1 MSTVTNQIY
10 NPITKVFGSGNV
22 MVYAGS
28 TALTGAQTVTTF
40 TWTVPAGTDAVR
52 VRLWG
57 GGGNNGGAGGGFAI
71 KSIYGIS
78 GTVSI
83 LISVGYGGNATTT
96 TGGTSSF
103 GSFVSATGGV
113 TSTGA
118 VGTGTGGDINTSGGL
133 GGGTGGGGGAGS
145 IFGNGGSSINA
156 STALSTYGGGGA
168 SNGTNTPGSNLPA
181 AGSGFIGSGGAIG
194 GDGTG
199 IPIVA
204 TVVALPASGLSKFS
218 IDFLGTG
225 GAGIATGNGRNGG
238 AGAITTINSISGG
251 TPGGGGGGGAT
262 GLGAPGLVIVEW

>member
-1 MSTVTNQIY
+1 MPTVTNQIY
-10 NPITKVFGSGNV
+10 NPITGVFGSGNV

-57 GGGNNGGAGGGFAI
+57 GDGNNGGTGGGFAI

-113 TSTGA
+113 TSTDA
-118 VGTGTGGDINTSGGL
+118 VGTGTGGDINTSGGS
-133 GGGTGGGGGAGS
+133 GGGATGGGGSGS
-145 IFGNGGSSINA
+145 IFGSGGSSIPPLGM
-156 STALSTYGGGGA
+156 ALATYGGGGA
-168 SNGTNTPGSNLPA
+168 ANGDSVTNPTTSSGA
-181 AGSGFIGSGGAIG
+181 GFIGSGGATG
-194 GDGTG
+194 GYVGAPLVT
-199 IPIVA
+199 
-204 TVVALPASGLSKFS
+204 TVVALPDSGLSKFS

-225 GAGIATGNGRNGG
+225 GAGVLRGNGRNGG
-238 AGAITTINSISGG
+238 AGAITTVNSISGG